1 MPSDLGKN
9 NLVSVM
15 QKQVHLE
22 KPGTVIFVD
31 NLLYKTNWF
40 CFYVK
45 KNKLVVVFDNTEDLF

>member
-22 KPGTVIFVD
+22 KPGTWGFLLITYCTKPIDFVFM
-31 NLLYKTNWF
+31 W
-40 CFYVK
+40 K
-45 KNKLVVVFDNTEDLF
+45 KIN

>member
-31 NLLYKTNWF
+31 NLLYKTN
-40 CFYVK
+40 
-45 KNKLVVVFDNTEDLF
+45 